1 MSSRT
6 VLITGASSGIGRDA
20 AMHLNAEGYVVIG
33 TVRRPADGDA
43 LISDAAHPDR
53 MHAVQCDV
61 TSNADVAALA
71 ERVQTLV
78 GEEGLHAMFSN
89 AGVANMSGPV
99 SAEDCPVETLERL
112 ISINYLGSVRVIQ
125 AHLPLL
131 RASHGTLVI
140 NSALM
145 ARTVLP
151 YNGGYAPSKA
161 ALEAW
166 ADQLRREIRPYG
178 VRVVCIRAAAIA
190 TPLEAKQDASTV
202 PDGGAYPEQRAFIE
216 GGLTLMR
223 RESAKAHVQPRRFS
237 ELVQKVIER
246 RRPPLKPIVG
256 GMARPI
262 WLVGGMPERMQ
273 DAVIARLVRRMTKAG
288 TASN

>member
-1 MSSRT
+1 MRT
-6 VLITGASSGIGRDA
+6 VLVTGASSGIGRDA
-20 AMHLNAEGYVVIG
+20 ALHLNEQGYRVIG
-33 TVRRPADGDA
+33 TVRKPADADA
-43 LISDAAHPDR
+43 LTQAAAHPEAL
-53 MHAVQCDV
+53 HAVHCDV
-61 TSNADVAALA
+61 TSDDDVAALA
-71 ERVQTLV
+71 RQVREIV
-78 GEEGLHAMFSN
+78 GTDGLTAMFSN

-99 SAEDCPVETLERL
+99 TAEDCPVTTLERL
-112 ISINYLGSVRVIQ
+112 MVINYLGSVRVIQ

-131 RASHGTLVI
+131 RESQGTLVI

-190 TPLEAKQDASTV
+190 TPLEAKQDASSV
-202 PDGGAYPEQRAFIE
+202 PDDGAYPEQRAFVE

-223 RESAKAHVQPRRFS
+223 RESAKAKVQPRRFS
-237 ELVQKVIER
+237 ELVQKVIEKK
-246 RRPPLKPIVG
+246 RPPLKPIVG

-262 WLVGGMPERMQ
+262 WLVGGLPQRMQ
-273 DAVIARLVRRMTKAG
+273 DAMIARLVRRMTKAG
-288 TASN
+288 GA

>member
-71 ERVQTLV
+71 EHVQTLV
-78 GEEGLHAMFSN
+78 GEEGLHAVFSN

-151 YNGGYAPSKA
+151 
-161 ALEAW
+161 
-166 ADQLRREIRPYG
+166 
-178 VRVVCIRAAAIA
+178 
-190 TPLEAKQDASTV
+190 
-202 PDGGAYPEQRAFIE
+202 
-216 GGLTLMR
+216 
-223 RESAKAHVQPRRFS
+223 
-237 ELVQKVIER
+237 
-246 RRPPLKPIVG
+246 
-256 GMARPI
+256 
-262 WLVGGMPERMQ
+262 
-273 DAVIARLVRRMTKAG
+273 
-288 TASN
+288 